1 MCIGFGPNSKY
12 RKRLGLYLHIPF
24 CKSKCAY
31 CDFFSFVPTNDEL
44 VRRYINAL
52 VAHME
57 DYKSGAKLYSPDT
70 IFIGGGTPTSLPT
83 EQLLNLIK
91 SIYKNFDVH
100 KKAEFTI
107 EANPATVHYEMLRSI
122 RKAGVNRISFGL
134 QSGDNKELLGL
145 TRHHNRAEFE
155 QSYRDARRAK
165 FENINIDLMYGI
177 PLQTKESFLRTLR
190 YAVSLRPE
198 HISMYGLKIEEG
210 TPFAVKE
217 KEGSLYLPEEDT
229 QYEMYITAV
238 EFLENNGYPQY
249 EISNFSRPGYE
260 CRHNLKYWNCEEYLG
275 IGASAHSYFNGS
287 RFSFKRNID
296 QYMNGLEIKNSR
308 IKLTD
313 EDYAISQRERVGE
326 WIMLR
331 MRLNDGVD
339 TVEFENKYGLSFDEV
354 CGNDLQK
361 YIKQGF
367 VTHKQNTYAFTP
379 KGMFVSNYILSDVL
393 TFHQGEI

>member
-1 MCIGFGPNSKY
+1 MIFGIGTNSKY

-31 CDFFSFVPTNDEL
+31 CDFFSFVPTNSEL
-44 VRRYINAL
+44 VQRYVNAL
-52 VAHME
+52 TAHME
-57 DYKSGAKLYSPDT
+57 SYKNGAKLYSPDT
-70 IFIGGGTPTSLPT
+70 IFIGGGTPTSLPP
-83 EQLLNLIK
+83 ELLLNLVK

-100 KKAEFTI
+100 RKAEFTI
-107 EANPATVHYEMLRSI
+107 EANPATVNFEILKKL

-134 QSGDNKELLGL
+134 QSGDNKELLAL
-145 TRHHNRAEFE
+145 TRHHSRVEFE
-155 QSYRDARRAK
+155 QSYRDARKAK
-165 FENINIDLMYGI
+165 FTNINIDLMYGI
-177 PLQTKESFLRTLR
+177 PLQTKESFMRTLR
-190 YAVSLRPE
+190 YAVSLHPE
-198 HISMYGLKIEEG
+198 HISMYCLKIEEG
-210 TPFAVKE
+210 TMFAAKADTLV
-217 KEGSLYLPEEDT
+217 LPEEET

-238 EFLENNGYPQY
+238 EFLENSGYPQY

-275 IGASAHSYFNGS
+275 LGVSAHSYFNGS

-313 EDYAISQRERVGE
+313 EDYPISQRERVGE

-339 TVEFENKYGLSFDEV
+339 TVEFENKFGLSFDEI
-354 CGNDLQK
+354 CGKALQK
-361 YIKQGF
+361 YIKSGF
-367 VTHKQNTYAFTP
+367 VTLKQNTYAFTP
-379 KGMFVSNYILSDVL
+379 KGMFVSNHILADVL
-393 TFHQGEI
+393 TFS